1 MSDIDHTRDC
11 ILPSD
16 GRAEGLVRASELFAL
31 AAERDALRAEIE
43 RLGRDYNTARDAHDR
58 RVREL
63 DALCI
68 EVAAL
73 RAEVEKLRK
82 EDYRLE
88 ADAAIALLR
97 PVIRAEAL
105 EEAAKVCDAME
116 EEAERRAR
124 KMYNGDMW
132 LGESAGCA
140 KAAAAIRA
148 LIPKE
153 PK

>member
-1 MSDIDHTRDC
+1 MSDDLVKRGTRAMMQSE
-11 ILPSD
+11 PWSSFW
-16 GRAEGLVRASELFAL
+16 GRA
-31 AAERDALRAEIE
+31 DA
-43 RLGRDYNTARDAHDR
+43 
-58 RVREL
+58 
-63 DALCI
+63 
-68 EVAAL
+68 
-73 RAEVEKLRK
+73 EKLAR
-82 EDYRLE
+82 
-88 ADAAIALLR
+88 AAIA
-97 PVIRAEAL
+97 VAL

-153 PK
+153 A